1 MMSYFLVPSSELHI
15 QCELA
20 VYLYRLERIEKF
32 V

>member
-1 MMSYFLVPSSELHI
+1 MMSYFRVPTSVRI